1 MSGPPGSG
9 KSTTAQFMAR
19 NHGYVYYDVDCFGN
33 FSNPFIDL
41 FAKNATLAQETQI
54 PLKVYKHFYIKNQS
68 YLDCPINMTQHDSTQ
83 YKIIWHDT
91 TCHNTT
97 LKDTNLHM
105 LIGL

>member
-54 PLKVYKHFYIKNQS
+54 PLKVYKHFYKKIFT
-68 YLDCPINMTQHDSTQ
+68 YLLFPMSRVFLAFGIN
-83 YKIIWHDT
+83 INI
-91 TCHNTT
+91 
-97 LKDTNLHM
+97 TN
-105 LIGL
+105 IY